1 MTSSRGSGSPLFAE
15 DAVHT
20 DRLLKKGLRLTHLR
34 FLLALERT
42 GHLSKAADILAT
54 SQPAASRLLTEME
67 QITGVKLAER
77 QGRGMALTLYGEKL
91 AGRARLVLREL
102 DEAERELEN
111 LKSGLAGSVSVGA
124 VTGAAVEYVLPA
136 IRQTRV
142 THPKVNVSVDVNT
155 SDVLTAALDEG
166 KIDFFIGRV
175 PSGLDPRTYDARF
188 LDQEPLRVI
197 VRAEHP
203 LTRLQGVTLHDCIAY
218 DWVLQP
224 DGAML
229 RVAVET
235 YMRNKGIPY
244 PVKVLNTSSILL
256 TLMVICQTNAIT
268 VVAGPV
274 AEFFTSGVGADAR
287 IASLDIAGDIPIQPY
302 SLIKLAGRRLA
313 PVAQNFHDLILS
325 RASEMA

>member
-1 MTSSRGSGSPLFAE
+1 MPGPKGLDPLLQPAEGGTS
-15 DAVHT
+15 
-20 DRLLKKGLRLTHLR
+20 DRFLKKGLRLGHLR
-34 FLLALERT
+34 LILALERT
-42 GHLSKAADILAT
+42 GHLSRAAELLAT

-77 QGRGMALTLYGEKL
+77 QGRGMTLTLYGERL
-91 AGRARLVLREL
+91 AARARLVLREL
-102 DEAERELEN
+102 DEADRELEN

-142 THPKVNVSVDVNT
+142 THPLVNVSVEVNT
-155 SDVLTAALDEG
+155 SDVLTAALDDG
-166 KIDFFIGRV
+166 RIDFFIGRV
-175 PSGLDPRTYDARF
+175 PAALDPRSYEARF
-188 LDQEPLRVI
+188 LDHEPLRVI

-203 LTRLQGVTLHDCIAY
+203 LTRLSGVTLQDCVPY

-229 RVAVET
+229 RVAVEA

-244 PVKVLNTSSILL
+244 PTKVLNTSSILL
-256 TLMVICQTNAIT
+256 TLMVISQTNAIT
-268 VVAGPV
+268 VVARPV
-274 AEFFTSGVGADAR
+274 ADFFTLGGEGGGR
-287 IASLDIAGDIPIQPY
+287 IASLDIAGDVPIQPY
-302 SLIKLAGRRLA
+302 SLIKLASRKLA

-325 RASEMA
+325 RASVLE